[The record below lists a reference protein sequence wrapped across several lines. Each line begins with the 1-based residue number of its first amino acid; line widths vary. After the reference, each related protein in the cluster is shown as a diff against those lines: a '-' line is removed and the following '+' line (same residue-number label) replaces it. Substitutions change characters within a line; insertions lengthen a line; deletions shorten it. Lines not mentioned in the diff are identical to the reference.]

1 MSRGNKTRRG
11 RRIVDMS
18 ARYLTLSRVGRQHA
32 STIRCQHLN
41 SHQLRAELRK
51 AKKRGSESR
60 ALINARICYKCRPL
74 LVAIES

>member
-1 MSRGNKTRRG
+1 MKGNKTRRG
-11 RRIVDMS
+11 RRVVEMS
-18 ARYLTLSRVGRQHA
+18 ARDRTPSRVWQQHA
-32 STIRCQHLN
+32 LTIRCQHLN

-74 LVAIES
+74 LEAIES